1 MIKARPVRL
10 APHLTARARREFRMH
25 RKFVVLMKLYG
36 KYQHLTNKRK
46 ALAARIEAIVQA

>member
-1 MIKARPVRL
+1 VRL
-10 APHLTARARREFRMH
+10 APHLTARARREFRTH